1 MFLVDDRMWNV
12 FLQTG
17 NIEAYLL
24 VKQLEQEKQEEES
37 LEQSVYEQEELND

>member
-37 LEQSVYEQEELND
+37 LQQSVYEQE

>member
-37 LEQSVYEQEELND
+37 LQQSVYEQEELND

>member
-1 MFLVDDRMWNV
+1 MDDRMWNV

-37 LEQSVYEQEELND
+37 LQQSVYEQEELND